1 MSDTIGLFYGT
12 TTGATENVGKLIVQE
27 AEKRG
32 VAIDDYDV
40 SQLDS
45 IDELTSYD
53 KLILG
58 TSTWYYGEHQGDWED
73 MLDRIPEDYDFT
85 GTTVALYGLGD
96 QEGYPEWFLDAMGMI
111 ADEFRARGATI
122 IGEWPTDG
130 YDFDESKA
138 LIDDDHFVGLAI
150 DDDCQPKL
158 TNERVEQWVEQV
170 LPLFESA

>member
-1 MSDTIGLFYGT
+1 MSTTIGLFYGT
-12 TTGATENVGKLIVQE
+12 TTGATETVGQLIVE
-27 AEKRG
+27 KAAERG
-32 VAIDDYDV
+32 VEIIDYDV
-40 SQLDS
+40 SQLNS
-45 IDELTSYD
+45 IEEIASYD

-73 MLDRIPEDYDFT
+73 MLDRIPEDHDFS

-111 ADEFRARGATI
+111 ADEFRERGATI
-122 IGEWPTDG
+122 IGEWSTDG

-158 TNERVEQWVEQV
+158 TNKRVEQWVEQV
-170 LPLFESA
+170 LPIFQS